1 MSKKI
6 YNEKEIVSKIFD
18 MKGNIDSSIER
29 AYSIMSDNSASIY
42 DEQLY
47 KMLEELDKTNVISV
61 ISLVLVIE
69 DIKSDSNN
77 IESMGN
83 ISLENYKNSDASM
96 LIVIAQCLEEYFRIK
111 NGLDN
116 NTNK

>member
-1 MSKKI
+1 MSGKI
-6 YNEKEIVSKIFD
+6 DNEKVIVSKIID
-18 MKGNIDSSIER
+18 MKGNLDSSIER
-29 AYSIMSDNSASIY
+29 VYSIMSNNDTSVY

-47 KMLEELDKTNVISV
+47 KMLKELDKTNVIGV
-61 ISLVLVIE
+61 ISLVLIIE
-69 DIKSDSNN
+69 DIKTGSNN

-111 NGLDN
+111 DVLDN
-116 NTNK
+116 NINK